1 MLIKENVSL
10 KPYNTFGVEAIAKY
24 FAVASNQDEVR
35 EILNWTKEN
44 NQKIL
49 LLSGGSNMLI
59 VNDWDGLALKIE
71 MHGIEIVESNE
82 DEAIVKVN
90 SAEVWNDFVQ
100 WCIER
105 DLGGLENLSLI
116 PGRAGTA
123 PIQNIGAYGVEIKD
137 TMTELTALEI
147 ATGQLRTF
155 TNEQCKFGYRD
166 SVFKN
171 ELKGQYLILDVSFK
185 LTKKNHKLHT
195 EYGAIRNELA
205 QMGIENPTIKD
216 VAQAV
221 IKIRQSKLP
230 DPKKIG
236 NSGSFFKN
244 PIIDQKLFDE
254 LKLKFPEI
262 VGYPSGDDK
271 VKVAAGWLIE
281 NAGWKG
287 KRFEDAGVHKDQAL
301 VLVNYG
307 NATGKEIYDLSEKII
322 QDIFEKYN
330 IHLER
335 EVNVI

>member
-205 QMGIENPTIKD
+205 QMGIDKPTIKD

-244 PIIDQKLFDE
+244 PVINQKLFDE

>member
-171 ELKGQYLILDVSFK
+171 ELKGQYLIMDVSFK

-205 QMGIENPTIKD
+205 QMGIDKPTIKD

-244 PIIDQKLFDE
+244 PVIDQKLFDE

>member
-244 PIIDQKLFDE
+244 PVIDQKLFDE

>member
-205 QMGIENPTIKD
+205 QMGIDKPTIKD

-244 PIIDQKLFDE
+244 PVIDQKLFDE

>member
-44 NQKIL
+44 NEKIL

-244 PIIDQKLFDE
+244 PVIDQKLFDE

>member
-10 KPYNTFGVEAIAKY
+10 KPYNTFGVEAITKY

-216 VAQAV
+216 VAQVV

-244 PIIDQKLFDE
+244 PIIDQKLFNE

-287 KRFEDAGVHKDQAL
+287 KRFGDAGVHKDQAL
-301 VLVNYG
+301 VLVNHG

>member
-10 KPYNTFGVEAIAKY
+10 KPYNTFGVEAITKY

-185 LTKKNHKLHT
+185 LTKRNHKLHT

-244 PIIDQKLFDE
+244 PIIDQKLFNE

-287 KRFEDAGVHKDQAL
+287 KRFGDAGVHKDQAL
-301 VLVNYG
+301 VLVNHG

-330 IHLER
+330 IQLER

>member
-90 SAEVWNDFVQ
+90 SAEVWNDLVQ

-205 QMGIENPTIKD
+205 QMGIDKPTIKD

-244 PIIDQKLFDE
+244 PVIDQKSFDE

>member
-35 EILNWTKEN
+35 EILNWAKEN

-205 QMGIENPTIKD
+205 QMGIDKPTIKD

-244 PIIDQKLFDE
+244 PVIDQKLFDE

>member
-71 MHGIEIVESNE
+71 MHGIEMVESNE

-205 QMGIENPTIKD
+205 QMGIDKPTIKD

-244 PIIDQKLFDE
+244 PVIDQKLFDE

>member
-10 KPYNTFGVEAIAKY
+10 KPYNTFGVEAITKY

-244 PIIDQKLFDE
+244 PIIDQKLFNE

-330 IHLER
+330 IQLER

>member
-1 MLIKENVSL
+1 MLIKENISL
-10 KPYNTFGVEAIAKY
+10 KPYNTFGVEAIASY
-24 FAVASNQDEVR
+24 FAVASDQEEVK
-35 EILNWTKEN
+35 EILNWAKTNE
-44 NQKIL
+44 QKIL

-59 VNDWDGLALKIE
+59 VNDWQGLAIKIE
-71 MHGIEIVESNE
+71 MKGIEIVESND
-82 DEAIVKVN
+82 DEAIVKVS
-90 SAEVWNDFVQ
+90 SAEIWDDFVQ

-105 DLGGLENLSLI
+105 NLGGLENLSLI

-123 PIQNIGAYGVEIKD
+123 PIQNIGAYGVEVKD
-137 TMTELTALEI
+137 AMTELTALEI
-147 ATGQLRTF
+147 ETGKLRIF
-155 TNEQCKFGYRD
+155 TNEECEFGYRD

-195 EYGAIRNELA
+195 EYGAIGNELTK
-205 QMGIENPTIKD
+205 MNIENPTIKD
-216 VAQAV
+216 IAQAV
-221 IKIRQSKLP
+221 TKIRQSKLP
-230 DPKKIG
+230 DPKTIG

-254 LKLKFPEI
+254 LKSKHSNM
-262 VGYPSGDDK
+262 VAYPSSNGM

-287 KRFEDAGVHKDQAL
+287 KRFGDAGVHENQAL

-307 NATGKEIYDLSEKII
+307 NATGMEIYDLSEKII

-330 IHLER
+330 IRLER
-335 EVNVI
+335 EVNII

>member
-205 QMGIENPTIKD
+205 QMGIDKPTIKD

-230 DPKKIG
+230 DPKKIR

-244 PIIDQKLFDE
+244 PVIDQKLFDE

>member
-205 QMGIENPTIKD
+205 QMGIDKPTIKD

-287 KRFEDAGVHKDQAL
+287 KRFGDAGVHKDQAL
-301 VLVNYG
+301 VLVNHG

>member
-244 PIIDQKLFDE
+244 PIIDQKLFNE

-287 KRFEDAGVHKDQAL
+287 KRFGDAGVHKDQAL
-301 VLVNYG
+301 VLVNHG
-307 NATGKEIYDLSEKII
+307 KATGKEIYDLSEKII

-330 IHLER
+330 IQLER

>member
-90 SAEVWNDFVQ
+90 SAEVWNDLVQ